1 MWAEVSFT
9 MDILTINP
17 SDYGIVPDTGAD
29 LTENFRQMFEA
40 CADKDASIK
49 IELKRGIY
57 DVFAKS
63 AQKEPAYITNT
74 AGEKEVSHHVHIFA
88 LLLRGL
94 KNVEIDGCG
103 AEIRLHGMMT
113 NMFIDGCSNIKISD
127 LVIDYDRPT
136 VSEIEIAEKK
146 PFSAVLRIHP
156 DSRYGIKNGKLTFY
170 GDNWKWRATK
180 NWTFPMTMAAFAAE
194 PDRLVR
200 TAKHP
205 FFAATSVKEIEPNL
219 VKVRYFLP
227 PAFAKGDRYAIGTV
241 LRYEV
246 GIFINRSDGV
256 TFKNVSQHYN
266 HSHALVAQLSSDIT
280 LDTVVFAPRK
290 GGGRMVAS
298 HTDFLHFCLCSGNV
312 VVRNSCF
319 EGSNDDFI
327 NVHGVFWD
335 IKSAADKEVQL
346 VFKHHQTYGF
356 NAFDPGDT
364 VTFVNKTDLLPVFS
378 SKVVSSEQIT
388 PYITK
393 IVLEDAVP
401 DVAKKNCSVENTSRN
416 ANLDYRQNYC
426 GMGTARGALVT
437 TAGRVDIVEN
447 TFRKTAMAGI
457 FISDDCRAW
466 YESGRVCDVNIEGN
480 RFIECGKTAV
490 LIWPE
495 NQAHRGAVHSNINIE
510 NNDFRLGKTSA
521 IVARSTDNIN
531 IKSNSFQGSTAGQLL
546 IRTIKCQDVSLKDND
561 LAENYE
567 IERS

>member
-1 MWAEVSFT
+1 

-17 SDYGIVPDTGAD
+17 ADYGIIPDTGAD
-29 LTENFRQMFEA
+29 LTENFGQMFEA
-40 CADKDASIK
+40 CAEKDGPVK
-49 IELKRGIY
+49 IELRKGVY
-57 DVFAKS
+57 DIFAKS
-63 AQKEPAYITNT
+63 AQKELTYITNT
-74 AGEKEVSHHVHIFA
+74 AGEKEVPNHVHTFA
-88 LLLRGL
+88 LILRGL
-94 KNVEIDGCG
+94 KDVEIEGAG
-103 AEIRLHGMMT
+103 AEILLHGMMT
-113 NMFIDGCSNIKISD
+113 NMFIDNCSNIKISN
-127 LVIDYDRPT
+127 LTIDYARPT
-136 VSEIEIAEKK
+136 VSEIEIVEKK
-146 PFSAVLRIHP
+146 PFSAILKIHP
-156 DSRYGIKNGKLTFY
+156 DSHYRIKNGKLTFY
-170 GDNWKWRATK
+170 DDNWKWRATK
-180 NWTFPMTMAAFAAE
+180 NWTFPMTMAAFASE

-205 FFAATSVKEIEPNL
+205 FFAATSVRELESNL

-227 PAFAKGDRYAIGTV
+227 PAFAKGDRYAIGTIV
-241 LRYEV
+241 RYEV
-246 GIFINRSDGV
+246 GIFVNRSDGI
-256 TFKNVSQHYN
+256 TFKNFSQHYN

-298 HTDFLHFCLCSGNV
+298 HTDFLHFCLCSGNIV
-312 VVRNSCF
+312 VKNSCF

-335 IKSAADKEVQL
+335 IKSATDKEVQV

-364 VTFVNKTDLLPVFS
+364 VTFVNKSDLLPVFS
-378 SKVVSSEQIT
+378 SKVVSSELVT

-393 IVLEDAVP
+393 IVLEDTIP
-401 DVAKKNCSVENTSRN
+401 DEAKKNCSVENTSRN

-437 TAGRVDIVEN
+437 TAGHVDIVEN
-447 TFRKTAMAGI
+447 TFKKTAMAGI

-466 YESGRVCDVNIEGN
+466 YESGCVRDVNIEGN
-480 RFIECGKTAV
+480 RFIECGKTTV

-495 NQAHRGAVHSNINIE
+495 NQAHRGAVHSNVNIE

-531 IKSNSFQGSTAGQLL
+531 IKSNTFEGSTAGQLL
-546 IRTIKCQDVSLKDND
+546 IRTIKCQDVSIRDND